1 MKLPEIFRLAF
12 DAASLGIFLL
22 SIFIGLMLMSVWVI
36 G

>member
-1 MKLPEIFRLAF
+1 MKLPKIFRLAF
-12 DAASLGIFLL
+12 DAVALGIFLL